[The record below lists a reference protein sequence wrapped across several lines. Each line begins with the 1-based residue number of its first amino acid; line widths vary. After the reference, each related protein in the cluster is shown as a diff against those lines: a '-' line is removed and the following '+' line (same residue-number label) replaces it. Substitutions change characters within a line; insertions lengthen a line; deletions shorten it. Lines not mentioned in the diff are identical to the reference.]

1 MRSLFDYTDYR
12 RYLIDFLEAKKSEG
26 GPWSHRYLQQKLGV
40 KSAGYISNVLSGKKN
55 MSDEIAHKISELVD
69 LKKREQEYF
78 LALVGFNQSGTI
90 EERNR
95 YFRILREFSLGRSA
109 HLTPERHSLF
119 KHWYHVAL
127 VELIQCPGAGID
139 PEALAKML
147 HPNPGIAAVRDA
159 LVDLEEWGFIQRQQT
174 RFVRTEP
181 TLTTGDDIQSLA
193 VANFQKETIDLAREA
208 MDRFDL
214 DERDVSCLTLAL
226 SEESLQKL
234 KQEIRNFRKKLLLLS
249 EEDLSCDR
257 VMQCNFQIYPVAQK
271 PQKRKDP

>member
-1 MRSLFDYTDYR
+1 MRNLFDYTDYR
-12 RYLIDFLEAKKSEG
+12 RFLSDFLESKKSEG

-40 KSAGYISNVLSGKKN
+40 KSAGYLSNILSGKKN
-55 MSDEIAHKISELVD
+55 MSEEVAHKIAELVG

-78 LALVGFNQSGTI
+78 LALVGFNQATTI
-90 EERNR
+90 DERNR
-95 YFRILREFSLGRSA
+95 YFRTLREFSLGRSA
-109 HLTPERHSLF
+109 HLTPDRHSLF
-119 KHWYHVAL
+119 KRWYYVAL
-127 VELIQCPGAGID
+127 VELVQCPGVGVD
-139 PEALAKML
+139 PEQIAKHL
-147 HPNPGIAAVRDA
+147 QPNPGFAAVRDA
-159 LVDLEEWGFIQRQQT
+159 LIDLEKWGFIQRQQT
-174 RFVRTEP
+174 RFVRAEP

-249 EEDLSCDR
+249 EEDLSSDR
-257 VMQCNFQIYPVAQK
+257 VVQCNFQVYPIASK
-271 PQKRKDP
+271 AKKS